1 MSFCELHVHLYGCLT
16 AEKLFEIGRNN
27 PSPRWSIFTDLYEK
41 VYGKYFDVSNFFEK
55 YKDIRKFKELYFFN
69 HRAPFLEFQSKFNLI
84 IAFSVFDRK
93 EISSVAC
100 DTLVEHYHQGIKH
113 IEYRLMYPP
122 KENKENYFEKTLAAC
137 EGLQKGEEK
146 TGYKITGRMALSL
159 PRAGNYRESY
169 YWLKEFMEKNSLIK
183 KYLVGID
190 FCYIEERYPPD
201 EKMNFFQEVLKDNKA
216 EPSTAFSILYHV
228 GESFADK
235 TPFSA
240 VRWILESAEY
250 GAHRLGHCIA
260 LGVQPEDFLGKS
272 IMETTY
278 ERTKQL
284 QYELEHYESI
294 CNYGEYFPRKLLVS
308 ELDRL
313 KHKNPETEIEIKMDK
328 KSINYLN
335 TFQEFGMNH
344 LKRFHSVIESCP
356 TSNLYIGMID
366 DLSKHPLKRFAKN
379 GLKVCVASD
388 DPGIFNTTLANEYEL
403 CKIIGLSEKEITQ
416 IQQNSFLYK
425 SEYLSGRKNLL

>member
-41 VYGKYFDVSNFFEK
+41 VHGKHFDVLNFFDK
-55 YKDIRKFKELYFFN
+55 YGDIQKFKELYFFN
-69 HRAPFLEFQSKFNLI
+69 RRAPFIEFQSKFNLI
-84 IAFSVFDRK
+84 IAFSVFDK
-93 EISSVAC
+93 NEISSVAC
-100 DTLVEHYHQGIKH
+100 DTLLEHFRQGIEH
-113 IEYRLMYPP
+113 VEYRLMYSPRET
-122 KENKENYFEKTLAAC
+122 KANYLEKTLAAC

-146 TGYKITGRMALSL
+146 SGGKISGRMVVSL
-159 PRAGNYRESY
+159 PRAGNYQENY
-169 YWLKEFMEKNSLIK
+169 HWLKEFMEQHNVIK

-190 FCYIEERYPPD
+190 FCYIEEGFPPD
-201 EKMNFFQEVLKDNKA
+201 EKRDFFQEVLKDNQA
-216 EPSTAFSILYHV
+216 ESSTTFSILYHV

-260 LGVQPEDFLGKS
+260 LGVQPQNFFGKS
-272 IMETTY
+272 IMETVS

-284 QYELEHYESI
+284 RYELDHYESI
-294 CNYGEYFPRKLLVS
+294 REFGGYFSRSYLVS
-308 ELDRL
+308 ELDKL
-313 KHKNPETEIEIKMDK
+313 KHANPETQIEIKMDQQT
-328 KSINYLN
+328 INYLN
-335 TFQEFGMNH
+335 TFQEFGMRH
-344 LKRFHSVIESCP
+344 IQKFPSVIESCP

-366 DLSKHPLKRFAKN
+366 DLPKHPLKRFVKN

-388 DPGIFNTTLANEYEL
+388 DPGIFDTTLQNEYEL
-403 CKIIGLSEKEITQ
+403 CKAIGLSENEIDR
-416 IQQNSFLYK
+416 IKRNSFVYK
-425 SEYLSGRKNLL
+425 SEYLSGRK